1 MYTDTVGDQ
10 IVPSSNFW
18 VMQVS
23 HQRSIHLYL
32 CMNKYLSLWI
42 GNVPVR
48 LFISIRVV
56 ILLESRSEMEQIS
69 T

>member
-23 HQRSIHLYL
+23 HT
-32 CMNKYLSLWI
+32 
-42 GNVPVR
+42 VF
-48 LFISIRVV
+48 FITYYYYDYYYFGFG
-56 ILLESRSEMEQIS
+56 Q
-69 T
+69 